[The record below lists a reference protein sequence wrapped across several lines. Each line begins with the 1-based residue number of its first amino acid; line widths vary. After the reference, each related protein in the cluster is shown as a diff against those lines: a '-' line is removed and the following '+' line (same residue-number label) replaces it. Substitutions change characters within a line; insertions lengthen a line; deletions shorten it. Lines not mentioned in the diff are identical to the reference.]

1 MENEAELKPRHIP
14 VMKEDVLSILKDVNS
29 KGVIVDATFG
39 AGGYTEAIL
48 AETDHR
54 VVAIDRDDSVID
66 IARRISKKYNG
77 RFDFIHDTFSNGK
90 DRLIEMGSNRI
101 DGVVF
106 DIGLSSMQIDDPGRG
121 FSFMNDGP
129 LDMRMGKNK
138 KTAKEFIDKAKEEE
152 IANVIMEYGEEKRY
166 RSIAKT
172 IYQNRFSINSTKDLS
187 NVIKRCLKGPEKFK
201 IKTVARVFQAIRI
214 HINSELD
221 EISKALEDFYS
232 ILKDSGVLIVV
243 SFHSLEDRIVKF
255 FMKEKNDLHPIFKK
269 VKRPTQKEIALNKR
283 SRSAKMRAARKE

>member
-1 MENEAELKPRHIP
+1 
-14 VMKEDVLSILKDVNS
+14 
-29 KGVIVDATFG
+29 
-39 AGGYTEAIL
+39 
-48 AETDHR
+48 
-54 VVAIDRDDSVID
+54 
-66 IARRISKKYNG
+66 
-77 RFDFIHDTFSNGK
+77 
-90 DRLIEMGSNRI
+90 MGSDRI

-106 DIGLSSMQIDDPGRG
+106 DIGLSSMQIDDAGRG

-138 KTAKEFIDKAKEEE
+138 NTAKEFIDKAREEE
-152 IANVIMEYGEEKRY
+152 IANVIMEYGEERRY

-172 IYQNRFSINSTKDLS
+172 IYQNRLSINSTKDLS
-187 NVIKRCLKGPEKFK
+187 DVIKRGLKGPEKFK
-201 IKTVARVFQAIRI
+201 IKTVARVFQSIRI

-255 FMKEKNDLHPIFKK
+255 FIKEKSDLHPIFKK

-283 SRSAKMRAARKE
+283 SRSAKMRAARKEQG